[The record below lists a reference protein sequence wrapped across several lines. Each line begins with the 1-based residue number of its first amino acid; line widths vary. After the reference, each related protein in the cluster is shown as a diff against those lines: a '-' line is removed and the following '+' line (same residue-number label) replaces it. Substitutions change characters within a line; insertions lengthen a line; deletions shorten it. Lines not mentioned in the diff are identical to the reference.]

1 MSIAHTLTYTHPSLT
16 TKNASRHCQ
25 IFPMV
30 QTVPHWEPPTYN
42 TRSSP
47 PPDHFLFLTEEYSTL
62 FTSICAC
69 VLSHLS
75 RVRLFVT
82 LWTVAHQALLSMG
95 FSGKNAGVGCHALL
109 QEIFPTQGPDLCLL
123 NLLHWQM
130 GSLPLAPPR
139 KPPLLCGYLK
149 HSQQDFPGGSVVKN
163 SPTNPGD
170 RDSTPS
176 PGRWTTP
183 RAGAAK
189 LVYLDCWACALG
201 PQGHDHE
208 ACSRARAL
216 QQERPPP
223 REAAHHC

>member
-1 MSIAHTLTYTHPSLT
+1 MSVAHTLTYTHPSLT
-16 TKNASRHCQ
+16 TKNVSRHCQ

-47 PPDHFLFLTEEYSTL
+47 PPNHFLFLTEEYSTL

-75 RVRLFVT
+75 HVRLFVT
-82 LWTVAHQALLSMG
+82 LWAVAHQALLSMG

-109 QEIFPTQGPDLCLL
+109 QEIPTQGSDLCLL

-163 SPTNPGD
+163 PPTNPGD
-170 RDSTPS
+170 RGSTPS

-183 RAGAAK
+183 HAGGSQASVPGLLSLCSGA
-189 LVYLDCWACALG
+189 
-201 PQGHDHE
+201 PGHDHE
-208 ACSRARAL
+208 SRSRARVP